1 MAFPTSPINGQSTTI
16 NGITYTYNTSTYSW
30 KRTFN
35 VVGATAGTTSS
46 TGAITLN
53 GNQQL
58 GAANTYNSG
67 SLTMPWANVYSTNFI
82 GKATS
87 AQYAD
92 LAENYAADADYEAG
106 TVLSI
111 AGSAEVSIS
120 TVDNDSAVIGI
131 VTTEPAHLM
140 NSHLASEHVAA
151 IALAGRV
158 PCKVTGPIKRGQFL
172 VSNGDGTAR
181 AELNP
186 QYGRVVGK
194 ALQDFDGTTG
204 VIEVFVAK

>member
-1 MAFPTSPINGQSTTI
+1 MSFPISPTNGQTTTI
-16 NGITYTYNTSTYSW
+16 NGIIYTYNSTTFSW
-30 KRTFN
+30 RRTAN
-35 VVGATAGTTSS
+35 NLGSTAGTTSS

-53 GNQQL
+53 GNQML
-58 GAANTYNSG
+58 GAANTYSSG
-67 SLTMPWANVYSTNFI
+67 SITMPWANVYSTNFI

-92 LAENYAADADYEAG
+92 LAENYAADANYEPG

-111 AGSAEVSIS
+111 TGSAEVSIS
-120 TVDNDSAVIGI
+120 TVDNDGAVIGI

-140 NSHLASEHVAA
+140 NSHLKSEYIVA

-158 PCKVTGPIKRGQFL
+158 PCKVTGPVKRGQFL

-194 ALQDFDGTTG
+194 ALQDIEDTTG